1 MDFLNSILNGI
12 DEGIIVLDT
21 EGRVLFFNE
30 VAIIKS
36 KVISLTKPLQV
47 GERLQDI
54 VSLDRKEN
62 VHEIINEIKLKKQSI
77 RIFSEYINKIGTT
90 IYLDTTYVPFVN
102 ESGDLSSI
110 QLFVR
115 DVTSQKV
122 FEKKL
127 TTQAANVSNLIEKA
141 NAIIIG
147 VDTRGYITDWNE
159 HCFKITGFN
168 KNEVYAQKL
177 TVILLKEVERPIFE
191 LLMLRILNQEL
202 VNNYEIPVLSKAGE
216 NIILLLSAT
225 PRTTAAGEIIGVTF
239 VGQDVTELTGYRKS
253 LEKKVEER
261 TRELKRS
268 LKKQKE
274 VVEMKSRFISIASHE
289 FRTPLSSIQ
298 YAANFIKQH
307 QTISPE
313 DLTKRLVGIEKQVG
327 HMTSLLDDVLTYGK
341 SEAGKIQLMIT
352 KIALLDFVNK
362 IIEDVGH
369 STKSTHSIQTNFD
382 HLPGEIA
389 TDEKLLRTILINLL
403 TNAVKFSPGREHVYL
418 TLSGVTDQII
428 ITVRDEGMG
437 IPANEMD
444 KIFEPFLRGKA
455 ATSIN
460 GTGLG
465 LSIVKKGVELLSG
478 TLRVESQVDIGT
490 TFTIVIPLNKYES
503 RKN

>member
-12 DEGIIVLDT
+12 DEGIIVIDT

-36 KVISLTKPLQV
+36 KVIPLTKPLQV

-102 ESGDLSSI
+102 ESGDVSNI

-225 PRTTAAGEIIGVTF
+225 PRTKATGEVIGVTF

-274 VVEMKSRFISIASHE
+274 VVEIKSRFISIASHE

-341 SEAGKIQLMIT
+341 SEAGNIQLVIT
-352 KIALLDFVNK
+352 KFVLLDFVNK
-362 IIEDVGH
+362 IVEDVGH
-369 STKSTHSIQTNFD
+369 STKNTHSIQTNFD

-403 TNAVKFSPGREHVYL
+403 TNAVKFSLGREHVYL
-418 TLSGVTDQII
+418 TLSEVTDQII

-490 TFTIVIPLNKYES
+490 TFTIVIPNNKYES